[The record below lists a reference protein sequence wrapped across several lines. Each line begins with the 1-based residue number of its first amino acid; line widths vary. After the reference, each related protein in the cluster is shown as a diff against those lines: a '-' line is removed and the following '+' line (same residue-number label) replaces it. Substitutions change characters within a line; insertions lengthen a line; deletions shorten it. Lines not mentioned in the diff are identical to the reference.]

1 MPEPRRCSQEGC
13 TAAAEW
19 RVFWPGEA
27 PLLACTPHK
36 MHALN
41 LGTAMGVAIHAELLP
56 LDPAALV
63 WTSEMGE
70 ISGMGGSYERG
81 LQAMV
86 RAGLAWWDAHPD
98 ADPRF
103 KGYENVMGVL
113 LEDNADAKAL
123 TQAMMDART
132 TMDDGREVRCG
143 DEATGA
149 MHRWG
154 VNHIFAIRRLGW
166 SDYVRQMTGRP
177 REQEGA

>member
-1 MPEPRRCSQEGC
+1 MSWLTSSGPRPSTSSSMCCRGWRSRCRCGWSRQRPMPEPRRCSQEGC

-103 KGYENVMGVL
+103 KGYENVMG
-113 LEDNADAKAL
+113 
-123 TQAMMDART
+123 
-132 TMDDGREVRCG
+132 
-143 DEATGA
+143 
-149 MHRWG
+149 
-154 VNHIFAIRRLGW
+154 
-166 SDYVRQMTGRP
+166 
-177 REQEGA
+177 